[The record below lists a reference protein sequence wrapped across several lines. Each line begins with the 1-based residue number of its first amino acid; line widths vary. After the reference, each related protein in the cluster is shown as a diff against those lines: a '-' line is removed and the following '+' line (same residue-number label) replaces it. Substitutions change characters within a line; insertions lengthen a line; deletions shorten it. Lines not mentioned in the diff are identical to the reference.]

1 MNTRKFLNVLLTACL
16 LLSTPG
22 LDTNADELRLKW
34 NLPPGS
40 KDFLATDNAQ
50 RGAAYNPAS
59 DNVLVVSR
67 TGETTVY
74 VLSGA
79 DGSELYTLDNDPSI
93 IKGGTFTLNLV
104 GVADDGAVY
113 AGNLSTSAANP
124 NYKLYRWE
132 DDSFNA
138 FPIVAFGDDEGG
150 DPGLS
155 IPDAD
160 NAQRWG
166 DSMDVR
172 GSGRDTQILL
182 ASRSGT
188 QASILTT
195 TDGETFT
202 PNAILIEGIPAGGIG
217 LGVAFGKGNT
227 FYGSTVNG
235 PVYLIEYDLI
245 TGTGSVIGTYPNTI
259 VSGGTAPL
267 GSDPGSDYLA
277 GLNVGTHQVTL
288 FNISDAPNAPVFQ
301 AADSMPVSNANANG
315 TGAVDVAN
323 QVLISLD
330 TNNGLSVWE
339 IVASDERLAPEIVT
353 PPFSQSILETASVT
367 FSVAV
372 TGTPPFNYQW
382 FKDGQAIAGAN
393 QSTLEFSKAAPKD
406 AGFYHV
412 EISNE
417 TGTATSD
424 EVEFVVNP
432 LIDSSKVKELWSLE
446 PGSRSYLT
454 TDNTQRG
461 MTFNPATGNII
472 IASRS
477 GGNHMVVLN
486 GETGEELH
494 EMDTDSSILVQGL
507 FKLNMIASSD
517 DGAVFAGNLT
527 LNGSDT
533 NTPYALYIWTN
544 DSADAVPEIAFE
556 GDPGDGIAERW
567 GDSIDARGSGNERQ
581 VMIGSRSGSK
591 AVVFTTQDGILFEPH
606 LLEGTQGGIG
616 LAFGKG
622 DTFWTKAPGGSLNH
636 YSFDL
641 SSNTATLLHQ
651 YQAPG
656 ELPAAMVPIGFSPE
670 TGLLAGI
677 EIATPDNLKIYD
689 LSNPDQAPALI
700 IEKLFP
706 TDNANGNNV
715 GAVSFG
721 PNRLF
726 ALNTNNGL
734 LAFELNLNAV
744 DAQPAK
750 LTQITLMPNTG
761 ITIQYEG
768 TPNTEYVLE
777 ASSDFLSWTTVQ
789 TFNTNETGNGIVA
802 ENDARTQ
809 HDTRFYRIILP

>member
-1 MNTRKFLNVLLTACL
+1 
-16 LLSTPG
+16 
-22 LDTNADELRLKW
+22 
-34 NLPPGS
+34 
-40 KDFLATDNAQ
+40 
-50 RGAAYNPAS
+50 
-59 DNVLVVSR
+59 
-67 TGETTVY
+67 
-74 VLSGA
+74 
-79 DGSELYTLDNDPSI
+79 
-93 IKGGTFTLNLV
+93 
-104 GVADDGAVY
+104 
-113 AGNLSTSAANP
+113 
-124 NYKLYRWE
+124 
-132 DDSFNA
+132 
-138 FPIVAFGDDEGG
+138 
-150 DPGLS
+150 
-155 IPDAD
+155 
-160 NAQRWG
+160 
-166 DSMDVR
+166 
-172 GSGRDTQILL
+172 
-182 ASRSGT
+182 
-188 QASILTT
+188 
-195 TDGETFT
+195 
-202 PNAILIEGIPAGGIG
+202 
-217 LGVAFGKGNT
+217 
-227 FYGSTVNG
+227 
-235 PVYLIEYDLI
+235 
-245 TGTGSVIGTYPNTI
+245 
-259 VSGGTAPL
+259 
-267 GSDPGSDYLA
+267 
-277 GLNVGTHQVTL
+277 
-288 FNISDAPNAPVFQ
+288 
-301 AADSMPVSNANANG
+301 
-315 TGAVDVAN
+315 
-323 QVLISLD
+323 
-330 TNNGLSVWE
+330 
-339 IVASDERLAPEIVT
+339 
-353 PPFSQSILETASVT
+353 
-367 FSVAV
+367 
-372 TGTPPFNYQW
+372 
-382 FKDGQAIAGAN
+382 
-393 QSTLEFSKAAPKD
+393 
-406 AGFYHV
+406 
-412 EISNE
+412 
-417 TGTATSD
+417 
-424 EVEFVVNP
+424 
-432 LIDSSKVKELWSLE
+432 
-446 PGSRSYLT
+446 
-454 TDNTQRG
+454 

-567 GDSIDARGSGNERQ
+567 GDSIDARGSGNDRQ
-581 VMIGSRSGSK
+581 VIIGSRSGSK

-641 SSNTATLLHQ
+641 SSDTATLLHQ

-656 ELPAAMVPIGFSPE
+656 ETPAAMVPIGFSPE

-721 PNRLF
+721 PKRLF

-734 LAFELNLNAV
+734 VAFELNLNAV